1 MSESLITGGWRVS
14 ADAAMPA
21 YDIRLDDLDGLAV
34 EQPVPRRGYRRGA
47 LVRRMLLVADVAGLV
62 LAFAVANLLV
72 PTFGHTTD
80 KVTPGFEYL
89 GFLCAIPLWILL
101 LRLEGLYDR
110 DEERTD
116 HSTVDDIVGVFR
128 SVTVGIW
135 VFALFGV
142 ATGLVHPVLSR
153 LGVFWLLAVVLI
165 PTLRAVARTLCR
177 HLPGYTQN
185 ALIVGAGDV
194 GQQLALKLL
203 NHREY
208 GIRLVGFVDDRPT
221 ALDDDLA
228 ERLPLLLGGPDRL
241 RECIL
246 EHGVERVIFAFSND
260 SHEEVLANFRAIRD
274 LDVQIDIVPR
284 YFEVFGAGAQ
294 VHTLEGIPLVGLR
307 PTRLARSSRV
317 LKRAFDLCAATLG
330 LVVLAP
336 LFAGVAIAIK
346 VGSRGPV
353 FFRQV
358 RRGANGSTF
367 RIYKFRTMVAEA
379 EEKKAEVVHLNMHRD
394 RDPRMTKIPDDPRVT
409 QVGRYLRRF
418 SIDELPQLI
427 NVVKGEMSLVG
438 PRPLILEEDQYVQ
451 EWARKR
457 LDLKPG
463 ITGLWQVLGRSDI
476 PFDEMTKLD
485 YVYVTNWSL
494 REDLRLIFLTVPSLF
509 RTRRAF

>member
-1 MSESLITGGWRVS
+1 MSESLTVGGWRLRDEWELDSATDPLLEEESSRVS
-14 ADAAMPA
+14 Q
-21 YDIRLDDLDGLAV
+21 V
-34 EQPVPRRGYRRGA
+34 QRRYRRGA
-47 LVRRMLLVADVAGLV
+47 LVRRMLLAADVAGLV
-62 LAFAVANLLV
+62 LAFVLANVLL
-72 PTFGHTTD
+72 PSIGETGD
-80 KVTPGFEYL
+80 RISPGFEYVAFVL
-89 GFLCAIPLWILL
+89 AIPGWILL

-128 SVTVGIW
+128 SVTIGVW
-135 VFALFGV
+135 VFALFAV
-142 ATGLVHPVLSR
+142 ATDLVRPGLGR
-153 LGVFWLLAVVLI
+153 LAIFWLVAVALI
-165 PTLRAVARTLCR
+165 PTLRAVARMLCR

-185 ALIVGAGDV
+185 ALIVGAGNV
-194 GQQLALKLL
+194 GQQLALKLT

-208 GIRLVGFVDDRPT
+208 GINLVGFVDDRPT
-221 ALDDDLA
+221 ELDEELA

-241 RECIL
+241 RECVT

-260 SHEEVLANFRAIRD
+260 SHETILANIRAIRD

-284 YFEVFGAGAQ
+284 FFEVFGGGAQ

-307 PTRLARSSRV
+307 PTRLARSAQA
-317 LKRAFDLCAATLG
+317 LKRSFDLVASVLG
-330 LVVLAP
+330 TVLLAP
-336 LFAGVAIAIK
+336 VFTAVAIAIK
-346 VGSRGPV
+346 LESRGPV

-379 EEKKAEVVHLNMHRD
+379 EDRKAEVVHLNMHRS
-394 RDPRMTKIPDDPRVT
+394 RDPRMTKIPEDPRVT
-409 QVGRYLRRF
+409 RVGRFLRRT
-418 SIDELPQLI
+418 SIDELPQLL
-427 NVVKGEMSLVG
+427 NVIKGEMSLVG
-438 PRPLILEEDQYVQ
+438 PRPLILEEDAFVQ
-451 EWARKR
+451 EWARRR

-494 REDLRLIFLTVPSLF
+494 REDIRLILLTVPSLF
-509 RTRRAF
+509 RARRAF